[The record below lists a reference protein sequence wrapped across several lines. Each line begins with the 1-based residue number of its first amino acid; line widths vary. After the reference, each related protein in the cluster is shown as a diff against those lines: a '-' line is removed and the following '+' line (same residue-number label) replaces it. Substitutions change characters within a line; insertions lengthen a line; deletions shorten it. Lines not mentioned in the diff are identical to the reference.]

1 MGFKQIDIK
10 ELETIMSPV
19 FIGIPLKHIEKEET
33 LTTLDKEVKFSNIEY
48 DSNILI
54 RNEETLDFKYNNR
67 KILESFTGMGNIT
80 ILNNSKKDRVWDV
93 NLKLSD
99 CEKINLDKD
108 ELINFGN
115 FDPKNSK
122 NISYTISNSED
133 LLDLIDLNENIEVM
147 NINAK
152 SIHELKSELYK
163 PIKDDDV
170 ESKDD
175 IITEENELSPEKET
189 SEEKLKAD
197 YANMDDINKKLDEL
211 RAKKTEL
218 EKVRS
223 NLENDFKTLINSIL
237 KAQGLKDKKKITEFN
252 SQEIL
257 GLESKIKK
265 LSEQIKLTEKEVLV
279 VEDEYL
285 KKEKTIKEEVSE
297 DLNPKIEEFTL
308 KLDVEQEDFNQSSK
322 ELEEQIVKKKNQITI
337 VKNLKKAHNIL
348 IKEESKALKNILNED
363 SKKKEVK
370 EKYHP
375 KINDMEIELKD
386 NQSKLDV
393 INQKIKKLTDRNKK
407 SKENLKNLKKQISTT
422 TKTKDTLLNTK
433 VNENTKIKTN
443 NIKSLRNK
451 ISEKEKKIIK
461 LKEIIEEY
469 NPKIKNIEARLET
482 EQRSLNDIIAEINEL
497 VKKKELL
504 DDKIKDLENE
514 RDIQLDGKS
523 KDLKEE
529 SLRKKEM
536 LMSFD
541 SDDNDLNNEPI
552 KSTLDTNSLILFN
565 KLNLIKFTI
574 VLKNRSNFVMR
585 NTKLIKNFPPDFSNF
600 KFDSKAIANTE
611 TNKNQ
616 IIFSIKDLKPN
627 EEIAIIIHTDIKP
640 KEKKIFGTGEIRL
653 SFEFR
658 DCLISGIEFENFTA
672 YSHALHAIKK
682 KEQED
687 APNLWNCSLI
697 FKNNSD
703 MDMELRSIL
712 ILDKDKK
719 NKLIDL
725 KFNDKNG
732 KKIIKHGDKFI
743 SKEWQIHDKFE
754 PKFYRKLE
762 YSVIEK
768 SEKIS
773 RININFEEDIF
784 EIVNLSISKKL
795 SKSEIKSFEETKLE
809 DLLIIKNIGTTPVK
823 GLLIREEI
831 PADFI
836 PPIEKSD
843 FRIKTS
849 SGRKDFE
856 DLKINIYPNNQD
868 SSVPH
873 ILEIAVNLDVTNSD
887 CIIDI
892 DEYLEIRYFFNA
904 IAPDH
909 KKSYVLPLIVK
920 SYYPK
925 EKFDQGKLY
934 IIENELNKN
943 ELPELKIM
951 HKRRDLLVSK
961 EIFPGR
967 ELDEFAIS
975 LMVINNSNI
984 EVKNVK
990 IKDTISQSFKFI
1002 SSNIKSQI
1010 SELDGVDSNLITFEI
1025 DNILPFQEEEVRY
1038 YVKNISGEKI
1048 SFDKLESFVFG

>member
-375 KINDMEIELKD
+375 KINDTEIELKD

-433 VNENTKIKTN
+433 VNENTKIKKN

-497 VKKKELL
+497 VKKK
-504 DDKIKDLENE
+504 
-514 RDIQLDGKS
+514 
-523 KDLKEE
+523 
-529 SLRKKEM
+529 
-536 LMSFD
+536 
-541 SDDNDLNNEPI
+541 
-552 KSTLDTNSLILFN
+552 
-565 KLNLIKFTI
+565 
-574 VLKNRSNFVMR
+574 
-585 NTKLIKNFPPDFSNF
+585 
-600 KFDSKAIANTE
+600 
-611 TNKNQ
+611 
-616 IIFSIKDLKPN
+616 
-627 EEIAIIIHTDIKP
+627 
-640 KEKKIFGTGEIRL
+640 GTAR
-653 SFEFR
+653 
-658 DCLISGIEFENFTA
+658 
-672 YSHALHAIKK
+672 
-682 KEQED
+682 
-687 APNLWNCSLI
+687 
-697 FKNNSD
+697 
-703 MDMELRSIL
+703 
-712 ILDKDKK
+712 
-719 NKLIDL
+719 
-725 KFNDKNG
+725 
-732 KKIIKHGDKFI
+732 
-743 SKEWQIHDKFE
+743 
-754 PKFYRKLE
+754 
-762 YSVIEK
+762 
-768 SEKIS
+768 
-773 RININFEEDIF
+773 
-784 EIVNLSISKKL
+784 
-795 SKSEIKSFEETKLE
+795 
-809 DLLIIKNIGTTPVK
+809 
-823 GLLIREEI
+823 
-831 PADFI
+831 
-836 PPIEKSD
+836 
-843 FRIKTS
+843 
-849 SGRKDFE
+849 
-856 DLKINIYPNNQD
+856 
-868 SSVPH
+868 
-873 ILEIAVNLDVTNSD
+873 
-887 CIIDI
+887 
-892 DEYLEIRYFFNA
+892 
-904 IAPDH
+904 
-909 KKSYVLPLIVK
+909 
-920 SYYPK
+920 
-925 EKFDQGKLY
+925 
-934 IIENELNKN
+934 
-943 ELPELKIM
+943 
-951 HKRRDLLVSK
+951 
-961 EIFPGR
+961 
-967 ELDEFAIS
+967 
-975 LMVINNSNI
+975 
-984 EVKNVK
+984 
-990 IKDTISQSFKFI
+990 
-1002 SSNIKSQI
+1002 
-1010 SELDGVDSNLITFEI
+1010 
-1025 DNILPFQEEEVRY
+1025 
-1038 YVKNISGEKI
+1038 
-1048 SFDKLESFVFG
+1048 

>member
-19 FIGIPLKHIEKEET
+19 FIGIPLKRIEEEET
-33 LTTLDKEVKFSNIEY
+33 FTILDKEEKFSNIEY
-48 DSNILI
+48 DSTIFI
-54 RNEETLDFKYNNR
+54 RNEETLDLKYNKR
-67 KILESFTGMGNIT
+67 KILQSFTGMGNIT
-80 ILNNSKKDRVWDV
+80 ILNNSNKDRVWDV
-93 NLKLSD
+93 NLKLSN

-122 NISYTISNSED
+122 NISYTISESED
-133 LLDLIDLNENIEVM
+133 LQNLIDLHENIEVM

-152 SIHELKSELYK
+152 SIHDLKSELYK
-163 PIKDDDV
+163 PEKEIKDEDV

-175 IITEENELSPEKET
+175 IISEETIEEET
-189 SEEKLKAD
+189 SEEKLKTN
-197 YANMDDINKKLDEL
+197 YANIDDINQKLDGL
-211 RAKKTEL
+211 SAKKTEL
-218 EKVRS
+218 EKVKS
-223 NLENDFKTLINSIL
+223 NLENDFKTLIYSIL
-237 KAQGLKDKKKITEFN
+237 KAQGLKEKNQITEFN

-257 GLESKIKK
+257 DLESKIKK
-265 LSEQIKLTEKEVLV
+265 LSEEIKLTENEVLV
-279 VEDEYL
+279 VEDDYL
-285 KKEKTIKEEVSE
+285 NKETTIKEEISE
-297 DLNPKIEEFTL
+297 DLNPKIEELTL
-308 KLDVEQEDFNQSSK
+308 KLKVEQEDFNQTSK
-322 ELEEQIVKKKNQITI
+322 ELEERIAKNKDQTNT
-337 VKNLKKAHNIL
+337 VKNLKKTHATL
-348 IKEESKALKNILNED
+348 IKEKSKALKNLLDE
-363 SKKKEVK
+363 SKKQEV
-370 EKYHP
+370 EDKYHP
-375 KINDMEIELKD
+375 KINDTEIELKD
-386 NQSKLDV
+386 NQSKLDE
-393 INQKIKKLTDRNKK
+393 INQKIKNLTEKSKK
-407 SKENLKNLKKQISTT
+407 SKENLKSLKKQISTI
-422 TKTKDTLLNTK
+422 TKTKNSLLNTK
-433 VNENTKIKTN
+433 VNENSKSKTN
-443 NIKSLRNK
+443 DIKALRNK
-451 ISEKEKKIIK
+451 ISENEKKISK
-461 LKEIIEEY
+461 LKNIIEEY
-469 NPKIKNIEARLET
+469 NPKIKNIETKLET
-482 EQRSLNDIIAEINEL
+482 EQRSLNDLITEIDEL

-504 DDKIKDLENE
+504 DDTIKDLENE
-514 RDIQLDGKS
+514 RDAPS

-529 SLRKKEM
+529 SLKKKEM

-541 SDDNDLNNEPI
+541 SDNNDLNNEPL
-552 KSTLDTNSLILFN
+552 KSTFDTNSLILFN

-574 VLKNRSNFVMR
+574 VLKNRSNFVMG
-585 NTKLIKNFPPDFSNF
+585 NIKLIKNFPPDFSNF
-600 KFDSKAIANTE
+600 KFDSKAITNTKIS
-611 TNKNQ
+611 KNHV
-616 IIFSIKDLKPN
+616 IFSIKDIKPN
-627 EEIAIIIHTDIKP
+627 EKIDIIIHTEIKP
-640 KEKKIFGTGEIRL
+640 KEKKIFGIGEIRL
-653 SFEFR
+653 AFEFK
-658 DCLISGIEFENFTA
+658 DSLISGIEFENFTA

-687 APNLWNCSLI
+687 TPNLWNCSLI
-697 FKNNSD
+697 FKNSSD

-719 NKLIDL
+719 NKLVDL
-725 KFNDKNG
+725 KFDDKNG
-732 KKIIKHGDKFI
+732 KRIIKQGDKFV
-743 SKEWQIHDKFE
+743 SKEWQIHDEFE

-768 SEKIS
+768 SEKNS
-773 RININFEEDIF
+773 RINIDFEEDIF

-809 DLLIIKNIGTTPVK
+809 NLLIIKNIGTTPVK
-823 GLLIREEI
+823 GLVIREEV

-843 FRIKTS
+843 FRIRTS

-856 DLKINIYPNNQD
+856 DIKINIYPNNQD

-873 ILEIAVNLDVTNSD
+873 IIEIAVNLDATNSD
-887 CIIDI
+887 SILDV

-909 KKSYVLPLIVK
+909 KKTYGFPLIVK

-925 EKFDQGKLY
+925 DKFDQGKLY
-934 IIENELNKN
+934 IIENELKQN
-943 ELPELKIM
+943 ELPELKIL

-967 ELDEFAIS
+967 ELEEFAIS
-975 LMVINNSNI
+975 LMVINNSNV

-1010 SELDGVDSNLITFEI
+1010 SESDGTDSSLITFEI
-1025 DNILPFQEEEVRY
+1025 DNIFPFQEEEVKY